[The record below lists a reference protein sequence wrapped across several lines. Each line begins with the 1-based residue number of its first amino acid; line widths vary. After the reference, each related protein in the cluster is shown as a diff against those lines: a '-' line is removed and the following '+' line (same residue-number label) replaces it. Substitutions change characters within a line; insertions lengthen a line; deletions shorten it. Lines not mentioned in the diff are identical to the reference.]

1 MTPAFTQQG
10 TAYVDSSA
18 LLAVSLREPSAP
30 LIARRLE
37 SFRRLASADLL
48 EAETR
53 SAFARRGMDL
63 AGTLPYTIEWVRP
76 DRPLTSEMVTALRVG
91 YLRGADLWHI
101 AVALY
106 LNATRPGAVAFIT
119 LDERQRAVA
128 AALGLPT

>member
-1 MTPAFTQQG
+1 MTPEFPQF

-18 LLAVSLREPSAP
+18 LLAVSLREPAAAY
-30 LIARRLE
+30 II
-37 SFRRLASADLL
+37 RRLAAYDIVASANLL
-48 EAETR
+48 EAEMR
-53 SAFARRGMDL
+53 AAFARDGMDL
-63 AGTLPYTIEWVRP
+63 EGGLPYPIEWVHI
-76 DRPLTSEMVTALRVG
+76 DRPLTSEIVAALRVG

-106 LNATRPGAVAFIT
+106 LNATRPGAVTFIT